1 MKEYSWK
8 NRIEVSISC
17 LILLIVWEL
26 IAIKINNDIYL
37 PTIGQVLKSLN
48 ETIASENFIN
58 HITSSIYRCFVS
70 FSFALFIAMISSGLA
85 YMSRIFRNFLKP
97 INMLAQSIP
106 TMILIVLALIWADK
120 DKAPFIIGFAIVF
133 PILYDAILSS
143 LMGIDKNII
152 EMVDMY
158 NIRLIDKIRY
168 IYLPSIKMIL
178 MRLLVSTFSLAFKVI
193 IAGEVYGQPA
203 YGIGTVI
210 QIEKMNF
217 NTPAIFAWIIIIAII
232 SIGLD
237 YIQKMLLK
245 INLRW
250 QRA

>member
-1 MKEYSWK
+1 MKEYSWRNK
-8 NRIEVSISC
+8 IEVFLSC
-17 LILLIVWEL
+17 IILLGVWEL
-26 IAIKINNDIYL
+26 IARKINNDIYL
-37 PTIGQVLKSLN
+37 PTIGQVLKNLY
-48 ETIASENFIN
+48 EIIESEKFIL
-58 HITSSIYRCFVS
+58 HVGSSIYRCLISFIIALIISIFVG
-70 FSFALFIAMISSGLA
+70 GLA

-133 PILYDAILSS
+133 PILYDSVLGS
-143 LMGIDKNII
+143 LTNIDKNIV
-152 EMVDMY
+152 EMADIY
-158 NIRLIDKIRY
+158 SINLIDKIRY
-168 IYLPSIKMIL
+168 IYLPSIKIKL
-178 MRLLVSTFSLAFKVI
+178 MQLLVSTFSLAFKVI

-203 YGIGTVI
+203 YGIGTIV
-210 QIEKMNF
+210 QVEKMNF

-237 YIQKMLLK
+237 YIQQILLK

-250 QRA
+250 KRI

>member
-1 MKEYSWK
+1 MKESSWK

-17 LILLIVWEL
+17 IILLIIWEV

-37 PTIGQVLKSLN
+37 PTIENVLNNLYEIIVDK
-48 ETIASENFIN
+48 NFMN
-58 HITSSIYRCFVS
+58 NVTSSTYRCFIS
-70 FSFALFIAMISSGLA
+70 FSLAFITAIIIGGLS

-97 INMLAQSIP
+97 INMITQSIP

-143 LMGIDKNII
+143 LMNIDKNII
-152 EMVDMY
+152 EMSELY
-158 NIRLIDKIRY
+158 TIKLLDKIRY
-168 IYLPSIKMIL
+168 IYLPSIKITL

-193 IAGEVYGQPA
+193 IAGEVYGQPK
-203 YGIGTVI
+203 YGIGTVV

-217 NTPAIFAWIIIIAII
+217 NTPAIFAWIIIIATI

-237 YIQKMLLK
+237 YIQKILLK

-250 QRA
+250 QRI